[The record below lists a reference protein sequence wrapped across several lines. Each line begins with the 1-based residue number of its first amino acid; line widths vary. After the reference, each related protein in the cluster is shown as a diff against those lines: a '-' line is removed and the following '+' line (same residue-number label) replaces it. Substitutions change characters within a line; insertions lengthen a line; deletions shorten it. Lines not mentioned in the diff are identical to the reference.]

1 MGAPKGN
8 KLTDKQERFCQ
19 EYMRD
24 LNATQAA
31 KRAGYSDNTANEQG
45 SQNLAKLNIQERIS
59 ELKEEIAERNRISV
73 DELVSTLA
81 GMVRFDIA
89 ELYNEDGDL
98 KLIHQIDKE
107 QRAAISSLETDE
119 TMVDERMTVATRKV
133 RTYSKLDAIEKLMK
147 HLGGY
152 EKDNEQKISTI
163 RVGFE

>member
-1 MGAPKGN
+1 MGN

-19 EYMRD
+19 EYVID

-31 KRAGYSDNTANEQG
+31 IRAGYADKTANREG
-45 SQNLAKLNIQERIS
+45 SRLLSNVDIQEKILT
-59 ELKEEIAERNRISV
+59 LKEEIAERNRITV